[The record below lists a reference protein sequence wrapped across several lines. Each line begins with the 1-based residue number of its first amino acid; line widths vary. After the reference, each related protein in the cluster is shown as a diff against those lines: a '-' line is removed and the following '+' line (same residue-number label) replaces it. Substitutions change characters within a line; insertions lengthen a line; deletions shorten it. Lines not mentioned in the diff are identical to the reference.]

1 MAGIV
6 AGFAL
11 TALGLF
17 LLRDGID
24 LSRWGEGLLS
34 MGVGTTIVPVLRPY
48 DLVVPTVVAVVTALV
63 SGLWPAV
70 RATRARPAEALR
82 HV

>member
-1 MAGIV
+1 
-6 AGFAL
+6 
-11 TALGLF
+11 
-17 LLRDGID
+17 ID

-48 DLVVPTVVAVVTALV
+48 DLVVPTVVAALTALL

>member
-1 MAGIV
+1 V
-6 AGFAL
+6 
-11 TALGLF
+11 GLY

-34 MGVGTTIVPVLRPY
+34 MGVGTTIVPVLRSG
-48 DLVVPTVVAVVTALV
+48 DIVVPTLVAVVTALL

-70 RATRARPAEALR
+70 RATRALPAEALR